1 MRLHEI
7 KHDGFHRSTMEARIV
22 ADESAGL
29 HADVITVNSRKARCR
44 RGCGEPCSFLK
55 NKKLEQP
62 ESNRVAQGRQN
73 DRNR

>member
-29 HADVITVNSRKARCR
+29 HADVITVNSRKARWR
-44 RGCGEPCSFLK
+44 RGCGEPCSF
-55 NKKLEQP
+55 
-62 ESNRVAQGRQN
+62 
-73 DRNR
+73 